1 MPGDTGNY
9 TCVPTVAKTSSV
21 YVHVIIG
28 EYKQPHVNVCVC
40 VSVSGRCV
48 NCCVCLTVLHVYD
61 RKLPVS
67 SAHCNFS
74 PAAKG
79 AGRGVAKCSSTLYA
93 RMCVCACV
101 CV

>member
-40 VSVSGRCV
+40 ECV
-48 NCCVCLTVLHVYD
+48 WQVCELLCVLDSFACL
-61 RKLPVS
+61 
-67 SAHCNFS
+67 
-74 PAAKG
+74 
-79 AGRGVAKCSSTLYA
+79 
-93 RMCVCACV
+93 
-101 CV
+101 